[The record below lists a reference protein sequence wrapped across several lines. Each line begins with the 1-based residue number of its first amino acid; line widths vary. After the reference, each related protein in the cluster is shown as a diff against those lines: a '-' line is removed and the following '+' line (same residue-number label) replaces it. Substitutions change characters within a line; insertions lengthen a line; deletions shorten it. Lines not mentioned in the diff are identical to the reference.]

1 MWSVVWAV
9 HGYRKIQLHLKA
21 AVLLRKN
28 LCLTD
33 LLIILVCNLLTS
45 EVHCLCPLSKEC
57 PYLRSYNTSP
67 DKVFLSLLSS
77 FLIPC
82 NDLDQRLDLGHHGD
96 GVSVAHPVALGGL
109 CGGGLGCSQISRQ
122 YRQWV
127 TVVIGWNLAM
137 LLACVG
143 HGIRQAQS

>member
-1 MWSVVWAV
+1 MWSVVWAW
-9 HGYRKIQLHLKA
+9 HGYSKIQLHIKA

-28 LCLTD
+28 LFLTD

-45 EVHCLCPLSKEC
+45 EVRCLCSRCIEC
-57 PYLRSYNTSP
+57 SYLRGYTASP
-67 DKVFLSLLSS
+67 DKVFLSLLCS
-77 FLIPC
+77 FMIPC

-109 CGGGLGCSQISRQ
+109 CGGGLGCSQIYRQ

-127 TVVIGWNLAM
+127 TVVIEWHLSM
-137 LLACVG
+137 LLACEG
-143 HGIRQAQS
+143 HGVRQAES